1 MAKRVSAT
9 VAKNQLGQILR
20 MAEDEPV
27 YIVKHGK
34 PQTVVI
40 AAAAYE
46 TLVSRAQDRDDL
58 QLARLRAEFDELY
71 ASMQTPRSRKRV
83 DAMLRASAD
92 QLNRA
97 AARRIRKDRG

>member
-27 YIVKHGK
+27 YIVKHGR

-40 AAAAYE
+40 AADAYE
-46 TLVSRAQDRDDL
+46 ALLRRARDPEDR
-58 QLARLRAEFDELY
+58 QLARLRADFDEMY
-71 ASMQTPRSRKRV
+71 RSMQAGRWRKGIGALLTAPA
-83 DAMLRASAD
+83 DMLNTVAT
-92 QLNRA
+92 
-97 AARRIRKDRG
+97 RRIRKARG

>member
-20 MAEDEPV
+20 MAETEPV

-40 AAAAYE
+40 GADAYE
-46 TLVSRAQDRDDL
+46 DLVTRARAPEDQA
-58 QLARLRAEFDELY
+58 LAALRAEFESMY
-71 ASMQTPRSRKRV
+71 ASMQTGRWRKGV
-83 DAMLRASAD
+83 DVLLTASAA
-92 QLNRA
+92 QLNRV
-97 AARRIRKDRG
+97 AARRLRKARG

>member
-34 PQTVVI
+34 PQAVVI
-40 AAAAYE
+40 AADRYE
-46 TLVSRAQDRDDL
+46 RLVSRAQDRADL
-58 QLARLRAEFDELY
+58 QLESLRAEFEAMYD
-71 ASMQTPRSRKRV
+71 SMQTARWRKGMN
-83 DAMLRASAD
+83 AMLTASAE
-92 QLNRA
+92 QLNRV
-97 AARRIRKDRG
+97 AARRIRKARG